1 MQDVVYDAVYQNVD
15 VDGDSFDS
23 MVILPPPPPKVSGYE
38 VKEMHA
44 SQDYHQTF
52 LLTKERQAGRE
63 YCIHS
68 ITLCWS
74 DVGQYSCSSG

>member
-23 MVILPPPPPKVSGYE
+23 MVILQPPPPKVSGYK

-68 ITLCWS
+68 IT
-74 DVGQYSCSSG
+74 